1 MTRKIETTT
10 LITGAASGLGW
21 SLAQAAFQR
30 GHSVILVDRDAQALA
45 EKSAQLSAVDS
56 GRVRHYA
63 LDLTDGPARDHLIG
77 EVVAGGRLDVL
88 INNAGITHRSLA
100 ARTEL
105 KVFRQV
111 MAVDWEAP
119 VALTLGC
126 LPLLRE
132 SGGCVINIG
141 SMAGWMPVLGRAGYC
156 SAKAA
161 LSQFFEVLRGEVA
174 DQGIGVLMV
183 YPSFLAT
190 PIETNAL
197 GFDGKPATHARSSV
211 GKVRSADWMAGRI
224 FAALERGE
232 KRLFPDRFTVFAS
245 LLWRLAPNLYH
256 RLMRR
261 RFAVELES

>member
-1 MTRKIETTT
+1 MSASTTT

-21 SLAQAAFQR
+21 ALAKAAFAR
-30 GHSVILVDRDAQALA
+30 GHSVVLVDRDAAMLA
-45 EKSAQLSAVDS
+45 ERSAELATEDGS
-56 GRVRHYA
+56 RVRHFA
-63 LDLTDGPARDHLIG
+63 LDLTDGPALDRLV
-77 EVVAGGRLDVL
+77 ETVVAGGRLDVL
-88 INNAGITHRSLA
+88 INNAGITHRSPA
-100 ARTEL
+100 ARTDM

-161 LSQFFEVLRGEVA
+161 LAQFFEVLRGEVA

-197 GFDGKPATHARSSV
+197 GFDGQPAAHARSSV
-211 GKVRSADWMAGRI
+211 GKVRSADWMAERI
-224 FAALERGE
+224 LRALARGE
-232 KRLFPDRFTVFAS
+232 QRLFPDRFTVFAS
-245 LLWRLAPNLYH
+245 VLWRLAPNLYH

-261 RFAVELES
+261 RFAVELDS

>member
-1 MTRKIETTT
+1 MTTT

-21 SLAQAAFQR
+21 ALARAAFSR
-30 GHSVILVDRDAQALA
+30 GHSVILVDRDAEALA
-45 EKSAQLSAVDS
+45 AKSAELAAGDDR
-56 GRVRHYA
+56 RVRHFA
-63 LDLTDGPARDHLIG
+63 LDITDAPARDRLIDA
-77 EVVAGGRLDVL
+77 VAAGGRLDVL
-88 INNAGITHRSLA
+88 INNAGITHRSPA
-100 ARTEL
+100 ARTEMT
-105 KVFRQV
+105 VFRQV

-161 LSQFFEVLRGEVA
+161 LAQFFEVLRGEVA
-174 DQGIGVLMV
+174 DQGIRILMV

-197 GFDGKPATHARSSV
+197 GFNGKPAAHARSSV
-211 GKVRSADWMAGRI
+211 GRVRSAEWMADRVLV
-224 FAALERGE
+224 ALARGE

-245 LLWRLAPNLYH
+245 LLWRLAPNTYH

-261 RFAVELES
+261 RFAVELDS

>member
-1 MTRKIETTT
+1 MSGNADTVT

-21 SLAQAAFQR
+21 ALAQVAFQR
-30 GHSVILVDRDAQALA
+30 GHRLILVDRDAEALA
-45 EKSAQLSAVDS
+45 DKSARLAATDPQ
-56 GRVRHYA
+56 RVTYHT
-63 LDLTDGPARDHLIG
+63 LDLTDGPARDRLVDRI
-77 EVVAGGRLDVL
+77 AARGRLDVL

-100 ARTEL
+100 ARTDP
-105 KVFRQV
+105 KVFHQV

-126 LPLLRE
+126 LPLLRD

-161 LSQFFEVLRGEVA
+161 LAQFFEVLRGEVA
-174 DQGIGVLMV
+174 DQGIDVLMV

-190 PIETNAL
+190 PIERNAL
-197 GFDGKPATHARSSV
+197 GHDGGPAAHARSSV
-211 GKVRSADWMAGRI
+211 GRVRSAEWMAERVWDA
-224 FAALERGE
+224 FERGD
-232 KRLFPDRFTVFAS
+232 KRLFPDRFTFLAS
-245 LLWRLAPNLYH
+245 LLWRLAPDLYH

-261 RFAVELES
+261 RFAMELDS